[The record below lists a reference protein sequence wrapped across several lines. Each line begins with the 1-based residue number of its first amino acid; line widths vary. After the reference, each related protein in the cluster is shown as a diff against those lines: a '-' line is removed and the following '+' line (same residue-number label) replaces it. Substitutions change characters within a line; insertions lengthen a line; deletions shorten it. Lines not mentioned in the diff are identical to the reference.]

1 MKSSRRSFMFSVV
14 GVASTLVLQH
24 EARADTA
31 PVLES
36 DANAQALGYK
46 ADAGKVDRA
55 KYPKFQVSQACA
67 NCQFFQG
74 KAGDATAPCTIFA
87 GKLVNAKGWCSAY
100 AKKA

>member
-1 MKSSRRSFMFSVV
+1 MLSVV
-14 GVASTLVLQH
+14 GAASSLVLRY
-24 EARADTA
+24 EAWADGA

-46 ADAGKVDRA
+46 TDAGRVDRA
-55 KYPKFQVSQACA
+55 KYPQFQVGQACA

-74 KAGDATAPCTIFA
+74 KAGDSTAPCTIFT